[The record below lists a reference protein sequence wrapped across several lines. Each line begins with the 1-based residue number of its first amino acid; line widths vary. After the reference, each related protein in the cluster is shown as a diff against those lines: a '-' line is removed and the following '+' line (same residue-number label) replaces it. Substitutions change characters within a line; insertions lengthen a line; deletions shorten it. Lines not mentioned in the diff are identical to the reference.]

1 MNTKPS
7 IKASSLVL
15 LLVMS
20 LAPSLVPSLVIA
32 TDEMTDSSKAP
43 NISNSMELPATPAEI
58 PAATQTIT
66 PSKSVNPAEIVNS
79 GEAQTNNAAPN
90 PSNCQSDNRATGGS
104 GDAQVNKGQV
114 SSGQVDNNWMK
125 PLAAEF
131 AKLDKTG
138 NGLVIPSEATRGKAF
153 NKKSFAKADT
163 DKYGS
168 IDQNE
173 YINFKG
179 GDSSKSMS

>member
-1 MNTKPS
+1 M
-7 IKASSLVL
+7 V
-15 LLVMS
+15 
-20 LAPSLVPSLVIA
+20 
-32 TDEMTDSSKAP
+32 
-43 NISNSMELPATPAEI
+43 TP
-58 PAATQTIT
+58 
-66 PSKSVNPAEIVNS
+66 

-90 PSNCQSDNRATGGS
+90 PSNNQSDNRATGGS

-114 SSGQVDNNWMK
+114 SSGQVDNNRMK

-138 NGLVIPSEATRGKAF
+138 NDLVIPSEATRGKAF

-163 DKYGS
+163 DGF
-168 IDQNE
+168 IDQSE

-179 GDSSKSMS
+179 GDSSK